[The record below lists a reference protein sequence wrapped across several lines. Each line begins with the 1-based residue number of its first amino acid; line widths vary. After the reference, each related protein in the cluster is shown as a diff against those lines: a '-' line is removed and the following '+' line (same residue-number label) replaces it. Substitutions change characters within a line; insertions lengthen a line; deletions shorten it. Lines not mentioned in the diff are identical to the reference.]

1 VKYLVVMLVVGVVV
15 WLLTAKARPSVRDG
29 GEGGAGRRGK
39 AAGPVAMLACAH
51 CGVHLP
57 AADAV
62 LDGSRV
68 YCSEAHRSR
77 GPSGAA

>member
-1 VKYLVVMLVVGVVV
+1 MKYLVVMLVVGVVV
-15 WLLTAKARPSVRDG
+15 WLLTARARP
-29 GEGGAGRRGK
+29 GRADTRADK
-39 AAGPVAMLACAH
+39 PSAAPQAMLACAH

-68 YCSEAHRSR
+68 YCSDAHRLR
-77 GPSGAA
+77 GPRAG